1 MKTLILSCNTGE
13 GHNSCAKAI
22 KEYFDSKKEVCIIQD
37 GLEFIS
43 PRVSDVVS
51 RGHSFIYRRIPFLF
65 KYGYEY
71 SEKHPKL
78 YHEGSSLYKFFTQG
92 TERIFD
98 YICEGQFDV
107 VICTHVFTALMMT
120 DILKRHPM
128 KLTTCF
134 VATDYTCSPSTKD
147 SNLDFYFIPG
157 HEFATDFECST
168 ITEDKLIA
176 SGIPVRQMFY
186 DSSEKEPAGVCYCK
200 KNFYW
205 RGLLRLLFLR
215 YRRPLLASDLCCAA
229 SVPCLSGFS
238 GWDSSDRVA
247 VTSQYPTLPDRP
259 AGTAGLFYHFRYHR
273 SPQ

>member
-51 RGHSFIYRRIPFLF
+51 RGHAFIYRRMPFLF

-98 YICEGQFDV
+98 
-107 VICTHVFTALMMT
+107 
-120 DILKRHPM
+120 
-128 KLTTCF
+128 
-134 VATDYTCSPSTKD
+134 
-147 SNLDFYFIPG
+147 
-157 HEFATDFECST
+157 
-168 ITEDKLIA
+168 
-176 SGIPVRQMFY
+176 
-186 DSSEKEPAGVCYCK
+186 
-200 KNFYW
+200 
-205 RGLLRLLFLR
+205 
-215 YRRPLLASDLCCAA
+215 
-229 SVPCLSGFS
+229 
-238 GWDSSDRVA
+238 
-247 VTSQYPTLPDRP
+247 
-259 AGTAGLFYHFRYHR
+259 
-273 SPQ
+273 